1 MSITNGQVLEGK
13 FRVENVIG
21 EGAMGLVVE
30 ATHLDLEERVALKF
44 LRDEAKARPDL
55 ASRFAREAR
64 ASATIK
70 NDHVA
75 RVYDVGT
82 HDGAPFIVMEY
93 LVGRDLEQILH
104 AGGPLDPT
112 EAVELVIQACEG
124 LTAAHTQGIVHRDIK
139 PGNLFVSEHGGI
151 RQLKLLDFG
160 ISKAGL
166 KKGTLED
173 VDLLTGDTTQIMGSP
188 HYMSPEQIRSTKDVD
203 LRADIWS
210 LGVVLFELI
219 TGKTPFDASEITGI
233 IAQVLHEPHRTAR
246 SLVPDIPTGLE
257 EVIDHCLQKEPAKR
271 YQCAADVAV
280 ALLPF
285 APKRSRAVA
294 ERATKM
300 QARAAGA
307 DLPPESLPPP
317 VYRPTPPPP
326 VVAPP
331 APEPP
336 ARASLAWLALL
347 AVVLG
352 LGGGAFALFSR
363 IQLRPPAAPEPVR
376 TALPEPATSVVATAT
391 ASAVPSASAV
401 EAPTA
406 VPPTAVPVVA
416 SASVVRPPVAVPV
429 AVPVAAPVVR
439 PKPRA
444 SSPAPASNGE
454 SEIRHER

>member
-1 MSITNGQVLEGK
+1 MSISTGQVLEGK
-13 FRVENVIG
+13 FRVESVIG

-44 LRDEAKARPDL
+44 LREEARARPEL
-55 ASRFAREAR
+55 ASRFAREAK

-93 LVGRDLEQILH
+93 LVGRDLEQILE
-104 AGGPLDPT
+104 ASGPLDPT
-112 EAVELVIQACEG
+112 QAVEFVIQACEG
-124 LTAAHTQGIVHRDIK
+124 LTAAHVQGIVHRDIK
-139 PGNLFVSEHGGI
+139 PGNLFVSEHGGL
-151 RQLKLLDFG
+151 RQVKVLDFG
-160 ISKAGL
+160 ISKSGL

-188 HYMSPEQIRSTKDVD
+188 HYMSPEQIRSTRDVD

-219 TGKTPFDASEITGI
+219 TGQPPFDATEVTGI

-257 EVIDHCLQKEPAKR
+257 EVIDHCLQKDPTKR
-271 YQCAADVAV
+271 YQCAADLAV

-285 APKRSRAVA
+285 APKRSRTVA
-294 ERATKM
+294 ERASQM
-300 QARAAGA
+300 QARATGREPA
-307 DLPPESLPPP
+307 PESLPPP
-317 VYRPTPPPP
+317 AYRPSPAPAP
-326 VVAPP
+326 VLAPVAPVAEP
-331 APEPP
+331 ASN
-336 ARASLAWLALL
+336 RSFAWIALV

-363 IQLRPPAAPEPVR
+363 LQSPVASPEPVPTTTATPAAP
-376 TALPEPATSVVATAT
+376 APAAEVTSAVAPIVT
-391 ASAVPSASAV
+391 ASAAPAPS
-401 EAPTA
+401 EA
-406 VPPTAVPVVA
+406 
-416 SASVVRPPVAVPV
+416 
-429 AVPVAAPVVR
+429 
-439 PKPRA
+439 
-444 SSPAPASNGE
+444 PAPAVAPPPRPVVVAPAPVAPPRPRPSSPPPAPAPNAE
-454 SEIRHER
+454 NEIRHER